1 MAVIVYGTHVFT
13 KLAGYF
19 GPREECPVC
28 HRVYKKGYVRITRW
42 AHLEYIP
49 LFPYKKTYFKMCPV
63 CGMGVE
69 LKNKEAKAEM
79 AVADDGYRQ
88 DFEAYA
94 KHVLAKKPTGLLATD
109 NSYEFWIK
117 DLMTGEEIRV
127 ESDITKDQVKR
138 IKKNRGYKKVPIVNA

>member
-13 KLAGYF
+13 KLAGYY
-19 GPREECPVC
+19 GPREECSVC
-28 HRVYKKGYVRITRW
+28 HRVYKKGYVRNTVW

-49 LFPYKKTYFKMCPV
+49 LFPVKKTYFKMCPV

-79 AVADDGYRQ
+79 SVADDGYRQ
-88 DFEAYA
+88 DFEPYV
-94 KHVLAKKPTGLLATD
+94 KHVLANKPTGLFSTD
-109 NSYEFWIK
+109 NSYEFWIR

-127 ESDITKDQVKR
+127 ESDITKDQVKQIR
-138 IKKNRGYKKVPIVNA
+138 KSRGYKKVPIVNA

>member
-69 LKNKEAKAEM
+69 FKNKEAKAEM